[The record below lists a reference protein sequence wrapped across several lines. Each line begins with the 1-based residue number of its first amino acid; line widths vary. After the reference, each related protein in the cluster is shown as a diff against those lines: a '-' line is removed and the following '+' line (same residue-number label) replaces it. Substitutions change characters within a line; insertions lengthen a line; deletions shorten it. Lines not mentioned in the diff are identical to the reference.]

1 MAKSDRKSFHVGKI
15 PPDALKRLVYPH
27 TGKKNRR
34 LIFGP
39 GIGVD
44 SAAVRENKH
53 AIVFKT
59 DPVTG
64 TASHIGS
71 HSIHIN
77 ANDIATT
84 GAKPV
89 WFLCTIL
96 LPPGTQ
102 QSKLKQIM
110 LEMDQTSREL
120 GITIIGGHCEA
131 TKGLDRPMIIGFM
144 IGEAGHRLLSSRDA
158 KVGDRILLTKTAGL
172 EGSAIIAWDHK
183 DQLRNLDRRLLDRAR
198 KFAKQLSI
206 VKEAL
211 PLSKIRGIHALHDP
225 TEGGVLN
232 GLWEL
237 AEASGLGI
245 RVSPDNIPVEDETIQ
260 ICHALGLDPLKL
272 MSSGTLLVAVAPRSV
287 KQAKAVLK
295 RIGVRVSDVGLML
308 PRSKGRYIIGNKG
321 KRTLSPIIQDE
332 LYRLP

>member
-1 MAKSDRKSFHVGKI
+1 MQKSDRRAFYIGKV
-15 PPDALKRLVYPH
+15 PPDALKRLVYPY
-27 TGKKNRR
+27 TGKNNPR
-34 LIFGP
+34 LVSRP

-53 AIVFKT
+53 ILLFKT

-64 TASHIGS
+64 TTRNIGS
-71 HSIHIN
+71 HSVHIN

-89 WFLCTIL
+89 WYLCTIL
-96 LPPGTQ
+96 LPPGTR

-110 LEMDQTSREL
+110 QQMDQTSCEL

-131 TKGLDRPMIIGFM
+131 TRGIDRPVIIGFM
-144 IGEAGHRLLSSRDA
+144 TGEAGPRLLSTRDA

-172 EGSAIIAWDHK
+172 EGTAIIASDHK
-183 DQLRNLDRRLLDRAR
+183 NQLRHLDRRLLERAR
-198 KFAKQLSI
+198 KFSNQISI

-211 PLSKIRGIHALHDP
+211 SLSKIRGIHALHDP

-245 RVSPDNIPVEDETIQ
+245 KVFSDNVPVEEETMR
-260 ICHALGLDPLKL
+260 ICSALGLDPLKL
-272 MSSGTLLVAVAPRSV
+272 MSSGSLIVALAPSCV
-287 KQAKAVLK
+287 EQAEATLK
-295 RIGVRVSDVGLML
+295 RIGVRVSDVGLMT
-308 PRSKGRYIIGNKG
+308 PISEGRYIIGGRG
-321 KRTLSPIIQDE
+321 KRRLSPIIQDE
-332 LYRLP
+332 LYRLA